1 MQPRSGNRNRDARCP
16 ENKQAIRVVVAE
28 DEALLRNAVAQLL
41 GEVAGGSISVVGTCA
56 TREHLLRLSRIQR
69 PDVILLDLRM
79 PDRDGGPCTLSGPE
93 AVALLRRQ
101 QVEVGIICLSAHG
114 EPGIVRGCLQAG
126 AMGFL
131 GKGVRPAEI
140 WTAIQTVQAGGLYI
154 EPTLRAQLD
163 LLDAGPQEDVK
174 AQLLAGRRGDVLRLL
189 LDGHSPSEI
198 ADALPIGKKHVD
210 KKISEIKAILGVS
223 TPIRIY
229 RMCRQLGIV
238 ED

>member
-1 MQPRSGNRNRDARCP
+1 
-16 ENKQAIRVVVAE
+16 VVVAE
-28 DEALLRNAVAQLL
+28 DEALLRHAVAQLL
-41 GEVAGGSISVVGTCA
+41 GEVAGASIAVVGTCA
-56 TREHLLRLSRIQR
+56 TREQLLRLARTQH

-79 PDRDGGPCTLSGPE
+79 PDREGGPCTLSGPE
-93 AVALLRRQ
+93 TVAALCRQ
-101 QVEVGIICLSAHG
+101 QAKARILCLSAHG

-126 AMGFL
+126 ARGFL
-131 GKGVRPAEI
+131 GKGVRPEEI
-140 WTAIQTVQAGGLYI
+140 WSAVQIVQAGGLFI

-189 LDGHSPSEI
+189 LDGHSPNEI
-198 ADALPIGKKHVD
+198 AQALPIGKKHVD
-210 KKISEIKAILGVS
+210 KKIAEIKAILGVS

-229 RMCRQLGIV
+229 RMCRQLGLV